1 MKKYVRIVYA
11 TTIILSLIGTAF
23 IYSASRYS
31 AFVESADAFFY
42 VKKQAIALAIGLF
55 TMFAVRVFDVEKL
68 KRAKYPVMI
77 LSLVLL
83 ALVFVPKLG
92 VESYGAKR
100 WLNLGFFT
108 IQPSEY
114 AKFGFVIFAAAV
126 CAADDV
132 NNTKT
137 LLKVL
142 FFGVFSCIL
151 IILEPNMS
159 ITVCLGAVMAVM
171 LYASGLK
178 TKKFLAVISPAVLAI
193 PALIIAEPYRMKRLL
208 AFLNPWEN
216 PKGEGYQ
223 LIQSYY
229 ALGNGG
235 FFGLG
240 YLNGRQKYLFL
251 PFAESDFVLSVIG
264 EETGFFG
271 IVVLAA
277 IFCAYVFAGVKIA
290 INAKTRFKSYLATG
304 ITAVVAVQ
312 ALINFAV
319 VSGAIPPT
327 GLPLPFV
334 SAGGSS
340 LVAFMTFS
348 GVLCLCA
355 DHSQKR
361 LLGQ

>member
-1 MKKYVRIVYA
+1 MKKHVIAIYA
-11 TTIILSLIGTAF
+11 TTILLSLAGMAF

-31 AFVESADAFFY
+31 AAIESGDAFFY
-42 VKKQAIALAIGLF
+42 VKKQAIAFAIGLF
-55 TMFAVRVFDVEKL
+55 LMFAVRVFDVEKL
-68 KRAKYPVMI
+68 KKAKYPVMI
-77 LSLVLL
+77 SSLILL

-92 VESYGAKR
+92 VESFGAKR
-100 WLNLGFFT
+100 WINLGFFT

-126 CAADDV
+126 CADDNV

-137 LLKVL
+137 LLKIL

-159 ITVCLGAVMAVM
+159 ITVCLGAVMLVM
-171 LYASGLK
+171 LYVGGLK
-178 TKKFLAVISPAVLAI
+178 TKKFAAVLAPAVFAI
-193 PALIIAEPYRMKRLL
+193 PVLIVVEPYRMKRLL

-229 ALGNGG
+229 ALGSGG

-240 YLNGRQKYLFL
+240 YLNSRQKYLFL
-251 PFAESDFVLSVIG
+251 PFSESDFVLSVIG

-271 IVVLAA
+271 VTILAIIFIVFVYSG
-277 IFCAYVFAGVKIA
+277 IKIA

-304 ITAVVAVQ
+304 ITAIVAIQ
-312 ALINFAV
+312 SAINFAV
-319 VSGAIPPT
+319 VGGAIPPT

-355 DHSQKR
+355 DHSQKT
-361 LLGQ
+361 LLRQ

>member
-1 MKKYVRIVYA
+1 MKKHVIAIYA
-11 TTIILSLIGTAF
+11 TTILLSLAGMAF

-31 AFVESADAFFY
+31 AAIESGDAFFY
-42 VKKQAIALAIGLF
+42 VKKQAIAFAIGLF
-55 TMFAVRVFDVEKL
+55 LMFAVRIFDVEKL
-68 KRAKYPVMI
+68 KKAKYPVMI
-77 LSLVLL
+77 SSLILL

-92 VESYGAKR
+92 VESFGAKR
-100 WLNLGFFT
+100 WINLGFFT

-126 CAADDV
+126 CADDNV

-137 LLKVL
+137 LLKIL

-159 ITVCLGAVMAVM
+159 ITVCLGAVMLVM
-171 LYASGLK
+171 LYVGGLK
-178 TKKFLAVISPAVLAI
+178 AKKFAAV
-193 PALIIAEPYRMKRLL
+193 PYRMKRLL

-229 ALGNGG
+229 ALGSGG

-240 YLNGRQKYLFL
+240 YLNSRQKYLFL
-251 PFAESDFVLSVIG
+251 PFSESDFVLSVIG

-271 IVVLAA
+271 VTILAIIFIVFVYSG
-277 IFCAYVFAGVKIA
+277 IKIA

-304 ITAVVAVQ
+304 ITAIVAIQ
-312 ALINFAV
+312 SAINFAV

-348 GVLCLCA
+348 GVLCLCT
-355 DHSQKR
+355 DHSQKT
-361 LLGQ
+361 LLRQ

>member
-1 MKKYVRIVYA
+1 MKKHVIAIYA
-11 TTIILSLIGTAF
+11 TTILLSLAGMAF

-31 AFVESADAFFY
+31 AAIESGDAFFY
-42 VKKQAIALAIGLF
+42 VKKQAIAFAIGLF
-55 TMFAVRVFDVEKL
+55 LMFAVRIFDVEKL
-68 KRAKYPVMI
+68 KKAKYPVMI
-77 LSLVLL
+77 SSLILL

-92 VESYGAKR
+92 VESFGAKR
-100 WLNLGFFT
+100 WINLGFFT

-126 CAADDV
+126 CADDNV

-137 LLKVL
+137 LLKIL

-159 ITVCLGAVMAVM
+159 ITVCLGAVMLVM
-171 LYASGLK
+171 LYVGGLK
-178 TKKFLAVISPAVLAI
+178 TKKFAAVLAPAVFAI
-193 PALIIAEPYRMKRLL
+193 PVLIVAEPYRMKRLL

-229 ALGNGG
+229 ALGSGG

-240 YLNGRQKYLFL
+240 YLNSRQKYLFL
-251 PFAESDFVLSVIG
+251 PFSESDFVLSVIG

-271 IVVLAA
+271 VTILAIIFVVFVYSG
-277 IFCAYVFAGVKIA
+277 IKIA

-304 ITAVVAVQ
+304 ITAIVAIQ
-312 ALINFAV
+312 SAINFAV

-355 DHSQKR
+355 DHSQKT
-361 LLGQ
+361 LLRQ

>member
-1 MKKYVRIVYA
+1 MKKYVVTVYA
-11 TTIILSLIGTAF
+11 TSVLLSLIGMAF
-23 IYSASRYS
+23 IFSASRYS
-31 AFVESADAFFY
+31 ALIDAGDAFFY
-42 VKKQAIALAIGLF
+42 VKKQGIAFAIGLF
-55 TMFAVRVFDVEKL
+55 LMFAVRIFDVEKL
-68 KRAKYPVMI
+68 KKAKYPIMVF
-77 LSLVLL
+77 SLILL
-83 ALVFVPKLG
+83 ALVFVPNVG

-100 WLNLGFFT
+100 WINLGFFT

-114 AKFGFVIFAAAV
+114 AKFGYAV
-126 CAADDV
+126 FCAGICADNDV
-132 NNTKT
+132 NDTKT
-137 LLKVL
+137 LLKIL

-159 ITVCLGAVMAVM
+159 ITVCLGAVMLIM
-171 LYASGLK
+171 LFVCGLK
-178 TKKFLAVISPAVLAI
+178 RKKLLTVIAPAVLAV

-229 ALGNGG
+229 ALGGGG

-240 YLNGRQKYLFL
+240 YLNSRQKYLFL
-251 PFAESDFVLSVIG
+251 PFSESDFVLSVIG

-271 IVVLAA
+271 VVTLAI
-277 IFCAYVFAGVKIA
+277 IFVVFIYSGIKIA

-304 ITAVVAVQ
+304 ITAIVAVQ
-312 ALINFAV
+312 SVINFAV

-327 GLPLPFV
+327 GLPLPFI

-355 DHSQKR
+355 DPSLTTLPK
-361 LLGQ
+361 